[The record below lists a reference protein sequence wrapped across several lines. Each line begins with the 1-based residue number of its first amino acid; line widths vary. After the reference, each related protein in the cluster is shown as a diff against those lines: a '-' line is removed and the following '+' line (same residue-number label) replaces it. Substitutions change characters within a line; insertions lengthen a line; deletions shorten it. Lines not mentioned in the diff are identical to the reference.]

1 MVRATIY
8 GGLLIALVQ
17 GLIGGIA
24 FWILGIHSPVLWGT
38 AMAFFSFIPVGGTAL
53 IWAPASIILFIKGE
67 VVRGVILIIIGVFG
81 IAMVDNLLRPYFISS
96 RTKIHPLLLFF
107 AVLGGIQAFGLV
119 GLVVGPL
126 VATLCLTLI
135 EIYAEGT
142 QMETSTEGAQ
152 Q

>member
-1 MVRATIY
+1 M
-8 GGLLIALVQ
+8 
-17 GLIGGIA
+17 
-24 FWILGIHSPVLWGT
+24 
-38 AMAFFSFIPVGGTAL
+38 
-53 IWAPASIILFIKGE
+53 
-67 VVRGVILIIIGVFG
+67 RGVILLLIGVFG
-81 IAMVDNLLRPYFISS
+81 ISMVDNLLRPYFISS

-135 EIYAEGT
+135 EIYTEGT
-142 QMETSTEGAQ
+142 QLETSTEEAQ